1 VQVSETIRL
10 KNVNK
15 SFSGVAVARN
25 INLKLSPGEILGLIG
40 PNGAGK
46 TSLFNLLTGIVP
58 IDSGEIYFEGER
70 IDQTSVFQRPRMG
83 MSRTWQNIR
92 LFPTLTVMDNLLL
105 GAREY
110 QGESIWRTFF
120 KPKALKDFSEAS
132 RKKGTKLL
140 ERIGLFSDQDKKTTD
155 FPYGQQKLIA
165 LARALM
171 NDGGCLLLDEPMAGV
186 EADVYDTM
194 KTIIREEA
202 ESGKAICVIEHTIS
216 FIRDLCNIAIFMFNG
231 EIIAT
236 GTVEELLSNKE
247 LSDIYFG

>member
-1 VQVSETIRL
+1 MSETIRL
-10 KNVNK
+10 KKVNK
-15 SFSGVAVARN
+15 SFSGVVVARN
-25 INLKLSPGEILGLIG
+25 IDLILGPGEILGLIG

-58 IDSGEIYFEGER
+58 IDSGEIHFNGER
-70 IDQTSVFQRPRMG
+70 IDQSSVVRRPRMG

-105 GAREY
+105 GTRDY
-110 QGESIWRTFF
+110 QGESIWKTFF
-120 KPKALKDFSEAS
+120 KSKAVKDFSKDG

-140 ERIGLFSDQDKKTTD
+140 ERIGLSSDKDKKVTD

-186 EADVYDTM
+186 DTDVYDTM

-202 ESGKAICVIEHTIS
+202 ESGKSICVIEHSVS
-216 FIRDLCNIAIFMFNG
+216 FIRDLCNSAIFMFNG
-231 EIIAT
+231 EIIAR
-236 GTVEELLSNKE
+236 GTVEELIQNEKLTE
-247 LSDIYFG
+247 IYFG